1 MARDLA
7 REVGLSEENTTVIL
21 DAITLHH
28 SPGVGPEHGAVAQ
41 LLSAGAA
48 VDVIGLHSWQL
59 PDAVLADAVALHP
72 RESFKNV
79 FIEAFGREAER
90 VPAGRAQFLHRYG
103 AFATAIRLAPFA
115 E

>member
-1 MARDLA
+1 M
-7 REVGLSEENTTVIL
+7 
-21 DAITLHH
+21 
-28 SPGVGPEHGAVAQ
+28 AQ

-48 VDVIGLHSWQL
+48 VDVIGLHAWEL

-72 RESFKNV
+72 REGFKNV
-79 FIEAFGREAER
+79 FIETFGNEAKR

-103 AFATAIRLAPFA
+103 AFAAAIRLAPFA